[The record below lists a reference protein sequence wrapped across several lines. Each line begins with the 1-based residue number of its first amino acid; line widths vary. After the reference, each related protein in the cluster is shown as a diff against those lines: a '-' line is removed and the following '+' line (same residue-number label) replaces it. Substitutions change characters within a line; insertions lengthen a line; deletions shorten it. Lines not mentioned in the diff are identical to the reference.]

1 MATGEGWREA
11 NSDGDDDLRLMAR
24 AQADLLEF
32 ARIYDKYVAVIYGY
46 CRRRLDTDALA
57 EDVTSAIFMKALAAT
72 PNFKPGAAAGTVRS
86 WLFAIAHN
94 AVLDQI
100 KTINR
105 RADRPLEDAAEAID
119 ASPSPEAVALTSETK
134 REMETA
140 MHWLTDEQRRVIE
153 LRLAGLTGPE
163 IAATLGIGHGAVR
176 SLQRRALMRLRG
188 AMCGSG
194 KEAFR

>member
-1 MATGEGWREA
+1 MEFGAGHCEPDE
-11 NSDGDDDLRLMAR
+11 SGDDDLRLIRR
-24 AQADLLEF
+24 AQTDLLEF
-32 ARIYDKYVAVIYGY
+32 ARIYDKYVAIIYGY
-46 CRRRLDTDALA
+46 CRRRLDSDSLA

-72 PNFKPGAAAGTVRS
+72 PNFKPGAGTVRS

-100 KTINR
+100 RLLNR

-119 ASPSPEAVALTSETK
+119 ASPSPETTALENETR

-140 MHWLTDEQRRVIE
+140 MDWLTGEQKRVVE

-163 IAATLGIGHGAVR
+163 IAEALGIGHGAVR
-176 SLQRRALMRLRG
+176 SLQRRALLRMRG
-188 AMCGSG
+188 SMCGAG
-194 KEAFR
+194 KESLP